1 MPGLTGHY
9 FNTTIMED
17 TKEAKPGLTDQ
28 LKQYIETRIKL
39 ARYQAIEKGTSFFAN
54 LITEVFVLICIA
66 LTLLFAT
73 ITLALYLGHLLDSYW
88 MGFGIVTLLYLL
100 TAVIVSNVKRKYIEP
115 RIVNFLVRKLL
126 RPKPTPTSE
135 P

>member
-1 MPGLTGHY
+1 
-9 FNTTIMED
+9 MEE
-17 TKEAKPGLTDQ
+17 TKEVKPGLSDQ

-54 LITEVFVLICIA
+54 LITEAFVMICIA

-73 ITLALYLGHLLDSYW
+73 ITLALYLGHVLDSYW

-100 TAVIVSNVKRKYIEP
+100 TAVIVSKTKDKYIEP

-126 RPKPTPTSE
+126 KPKSTPQ

>member
-1 MPGLTGHY
+1 
-9 FNTTIMED
+9 MED

-66 LTLLFAT
+66 FTLFFAT
-73 ITLALYLGHLLDSYW
+73 VTLGLYLGSVLGSYW
-88 MGFGIVTLLYLL
+88 EGFGCVTLLYFF
-100 TAVIVSNVKRKYIEP
+100 TALVVSKIKRKLIEP

-126 RPKPTPTSE
+126 KPKPIPTPE
-135 P
+135 PSQP

>member
-1 MPGLTGHY
+1 MPGLSGHY

-54 LITEVFVLICIA
+54 LITEVFVLLCIVI
-66 LTLLFAT
+66 TLFFAT
-73 ITLALYLGHLLDSYW
+73 ITLALFLGSVLGSYW
-88 MGFGIVTLLYLL
+88 EGFGIVTLLYLL
-100 TAVIVSNVKRKYIEP
+100 TAVIVSKTKDKYIEP
-115 RIVNFLVRKLL
+115 RIINFLVRKLL
-126 RPKPTPTSE
+126 KPKPTPE